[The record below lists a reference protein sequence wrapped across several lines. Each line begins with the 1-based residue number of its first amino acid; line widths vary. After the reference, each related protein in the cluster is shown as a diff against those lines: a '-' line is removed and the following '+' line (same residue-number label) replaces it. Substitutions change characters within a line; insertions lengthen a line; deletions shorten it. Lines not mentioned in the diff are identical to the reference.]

1 MAVTDERALARF
13 EAVVLPHLDA
23 AYNLARWL
31 TRDEN
36 DASDVVQEAMIR
48 ALRGF
53 ETYHGGDGRAWLL
66 TVVRNTCYTWLRKNR
81 ATSPEPLPDDLTEA
95 DHGATSDPAARL
107 VQAADAE
114 RLRCAIDQLAP
125 EFREIFVLREL
136 EGLSYK
142 EIGQVAQLP
151 IGTVMSRLSRA
162 RRRLQ
167 ESLAEAKEGET

>member
-1 MAVTDERALARF
+1 MAVSDERALARF

-31 TRDEN
+31 TRDEH
-36 DASDVVQEAMIR
+36 DASDVVQESMVR

-53 ETYHGGDGRAWLL
+53 ETYHGGDGRAWMLS
-66 TVVRNTCYTWLRKNR
+66 VVRNTCYTWLRKNR
-81 ATSPEPLPDDLTEA
+81 AAAPEPLPDDLIEA
-95 DHGATSDPAARL
+95 DQGPLSDPAARL

-114 RLRCAIDQLAP
+114 RLRCAIDQLP
-125 EFREIFVLREL
+125 VEFREIFVLREL

-142 EIGQVAQLP
+142 EIGQVAELQ

-167 ESLAEAKEGET
+167 ESLAEPTEGEA